1 MPFVA
6 VTPEPLFRFPGS
18 YVERLKSAGF
28 EVRYPS
34 RPGLP
39 RESETIELLQGAS
52 AVIAGG
58 EKYSDAVLDKLPDLR
73 VIARF
78 GVGYDAVDVAAAT
91 QRGIPVAIT
100 PDVNHDAVAEHTMAL
115 LLGVTRSI
123 ALRTREIRSGIWA
136 RVAPPALRGTVL
148 GIVGLGRIGRSVA
161 VRAAAFGMTL
171 LASDTVRDEAF
182 AKRLGIEWVDLDS
195 LLARSHIVTLH
206 APLTPETRGMINA
219 RTLARM
225 KPGSF
230 LINTARGALVVEE
243 DLRAAL
249 ESRHLGGAGLDVFE
263 REPATA
269 ENPLVN
275 LDNVV
280 LTPHLGGVDNRS
292 RVEMAL
298 QAAENVIELSQD
310 RWPEGRIVNPILK
323 REWRWN
329 RLSPAGIRLGE

>member
-100 PDVNHDAVAEHTMAL
+100 PDVNHDAV
-115 LLGVTRSI
+115 
-123 ALRTREIRSGIWA
+123 
-136 RVAPPALRGTVL
+136 
-148 GIVGLGRIGRSVA
+148 
-161 VRAAAFGMTL
+161 
-171 LASDTVRDEAF
+171 
-182 AKRLGIEWVDLDS
+182 
-195 LLARSHIVTLH
+195 
-206 APLTPETRGMINA
+206 
-219 RTLARM
+219 
-225 KPGSF
+225 
-230 LINTARGALVVEE
+230 
-243 DLRAAL
+243 
-249 ESRHLGGAGLDVFE
+249 
-263 REPATA
+263 
-269 ENPLVN
+269 
-275 LDNVV
+275 
-280 LTPHLGGVDNRS
+280 
-292 RVEMAL
+292 
-298 QAAENVIELSQD
+298 
-310 RWPEGRIVNPILK
+310 
-323 REWRWN
+323 
-329 RLSPAGIRLGE
+329 